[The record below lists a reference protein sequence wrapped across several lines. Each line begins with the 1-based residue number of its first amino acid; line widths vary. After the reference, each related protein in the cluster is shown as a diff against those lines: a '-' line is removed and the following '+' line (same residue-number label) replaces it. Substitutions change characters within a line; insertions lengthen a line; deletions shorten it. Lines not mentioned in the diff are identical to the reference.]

1 MAGIELL
8 LLRHGI
14 AEERRSGLDDE
25 ARNLT
30 AEGRMRTETVLRRAR
45 LLDLDVQ
52 LLFSSPLTRAR
63 QTAEIAVAVGLAPSW
78 QAAAALA
85 PGGDCLGWLDA
96 CLGSLPL
103 PTGGRVGLV
112 GHEPDLGLLAAQ
124 LLGARP
130 GAIALRKAGL
140 LLVSLDPL
148 REPGGPWKGQLS
160 LLLRPRILLAD

>member
-30 AEGRMRTETVLRRAR
+30 AEGRLRTETVLRRAR
-45 LLDLDVQ
+45 VLDLDVQ
-52 LLFSSPLTRAR
+52 ILFSSPLTRAR

-85 PGGDCLGWLDA
+85 PGG
-96 CLGSLPL
+96 
-103 PTGGRVGLV
+103 VGLV
-112 GHEPDLGLLAAQ
+112 GHEPDLGLRAAQ

-130 GAIALRKAGL
+130 GAMALRKAGL

>member
-1 MAGIELL
+1 MDGLELL

-14 AEERRSGLDDE
+14 AEERRGGLDDG
-25 ARNLT
+25 ARSLT
-30 AEGRMRTETVLRRAR
+30 SEGRLRTETVLRRAR
-45 LLDLDVQ
+45 ALDLDVQ
-52 LLFSSPLTRAR
+52 ILFSSPLTRAR
-63 QTAEIAVAVGLAPSW
+63 QTAEIAVAVGMAPSW

-85 PGGDCLGWLDA
+85 PGGDASGWLA
-96 CLGSLPL
+96 AYLESLPL
-103 PTGGRVGLV
+103 PMGGRIGLV

-140 LLVSLDPL
+140 LLVTLDQL